1 MVDEESSGRKFG
13 WEEGKGCVF
22 HGSVTKTFLTLEVPF
37 VFVRREAFGKL
48 DDHPL

>member
-1 MVDEESSGRKFG
+1 MVDEESSGRKYG
-13 WEEGKGCVF
+13 SRRERDACF
-22 HGSVTKTFLTLEVPF
+22 HGSVVKTFLTHEVPF